1 MTEDDILNLKYKDF
15 IEEIVTL
22 VFTRTMTGGDAFEGH
37 CIASNIATSIVT
49 SIVLNLKSHEA
60 RKGYLGEFMDNV
72 LKTMDPGFEMAGT
85 VDFIRHKGGKLQIK
99 VVKESP
105 DVGPIE
111 RK

>member
-22 VFTRTMTGGDAFEGH
+22 VFTRTMTGDAFEGH

-72 LKTMDPGFEMAGT
+72 LKTMDPGFEMDT

-105 DVGPIE
+105 DVEPIE